1 MAQCSICG
9 KQIGML
15 AANPCT
21 ACIAEMNEKH
31 EAELRKQKSLDEE
44 IAQQKQREQE
54 QFSEQ
59 QEERKA
65 VIEAILVTTENAPEL
80 NITDRLGIVTAQAAF
95 EINNFKDIVVG
106 FMNPVKGRSS
116 ELEKQLDIL
125 KERALY
131 SLKEKAHALK
141 ASGVVAVDID
151 ISTVTIGQISM
162 LMLVASGTAVVVGAD
177 R

>member
-21 ACIAEMNEKH
+21 ACITEMNEKH

-44 IAQQKQREQE
+44 IAQQEQRKQE
-54 QFSEQ
+54 QYSSQ

-65 VIEAILVTTENAPEL
+65 EIESILVTTENAPDL

-131 SLKEKAHALK
+131 GLKGKAYELK
-141 ASGVVAVDID
+141 ANAVIAVDID

-162 LMLVASGTAVVVGAD
+162 LMLVASGTAVVVE
-177 R
+177 